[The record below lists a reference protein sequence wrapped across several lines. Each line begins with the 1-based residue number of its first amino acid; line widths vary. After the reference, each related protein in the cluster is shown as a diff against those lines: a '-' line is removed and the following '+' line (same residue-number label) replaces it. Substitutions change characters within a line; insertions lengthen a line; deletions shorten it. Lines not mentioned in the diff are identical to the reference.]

1 MAKTY
6 DAEERDRIWRVLVA
20 YMEDHKFG
28 TPKMEQLTRVPARTI
43 HRFVTGAWV
52 NDLAVH
58 LLAEFVNRLPSR
70 PTTLHALGDALFRF
84 YDHPPDFIGGVYRVS
99 VADAPLS
106 ELTIKFPPGSR
117 TYYIASER
125 STGRLLR
132 VYKGVLVFTG
142 KSLLAILKDR
152 LMRSAR
158 VHTLHLNR
166 DTKTFYGVVYDDG
179 PLERGAVP
187 YQLLQTSLERIGHAE

>member
-1 MAKTY
+1 MTRRSATGFRT
-6 DAEERDRIWRVLVA
+6 ALLA
-20 YMEDHKFG
+20 YMQDHKFG
-28 TPKMEQLTRVPARTI
+28 TPRMEQLTRVPARTI
-43 HRFVTGAWV
+43 HRFITGKWV
-52 NDLAVH
+52 NDLAVN
-58 LLAEFVNRLPSR
+58 LLAEFVNRLPNR
-70 PTTLHALGDALFRF
+70 PTVLHALGNSLFQF
-84 YDHPPDFIGGVYRVS
+84 YDHLPDFIGGVYRVS

-117 TYYIASER
+117 TYYVATER

-132 VYKGVLVFTG
+132 VYEGILVFTG

-166 DTKTFYGVVYDDG
+166 NSKTFYGLVYDDG

-187 YQLLQTSLERIGHAE
+187 YQLLQTVLERIGNAE

>member
-1 MAKTY
+1 MTRRSATGFRT
-6 DAEERDRIWRVLVA
+6 ALLA
-20 YMEDHKFG
+20 YMQDHKFG
-28 TPKMEQLTRVPARTI
+28 TPRMEQLTRVPARTI
-43 HRFVTGAWV
+43 HRFITGKWV
-52 NDLAVH
+52 NDLAVN
-58 LLAEFVNRLPSR
+58 LLAEFVNRLPNR
-70 PTTLHALGDALFRF
+70 PTVLHALGNSLFQF
-84 YDHPPDFIGGVYRVS
+84 YDHLPDFIGGVYRVS

-117 TYYIASER
+117 TYYVATER

-132 VYKGVLVFTG
+132 VYEGILVFTG
-142 KSLLAILKDR
+142 KSLLAILKDK

-166 DTKTFYGVVYDDG
+166 NSKTFYGLVYDDG

-187 YQLLQTSLERIGHAE
+187 YQLLQTVLERIGNAE

>member
-6 DAEERDRIWRVLVA
+6 DAQERDRIRTALLA
-20 YMEDHKFG
+20 YMQDHKFG
-28 TPKMEQLTRVPARTI
+28 TPRMEQLTRVPARTI
-43 HRFVTGAWV
+43 HRFITGKWV
-52 NDLAVH
+52 NDLAVN
-58 LLAEFVNRLPSR
+58 LLAEFVNRLPNR
-70 PTTLHALGDALFRF
+70 PTVLHALGNSLFQF
-84 YDHPPDFIGGVYRVS
+84 YDHLPDFIGGVYRVS

-117 TYYIASER
+117 TYYVATER

-132 VYKGVLVFTG
+132 VYEGILVFTG
-142 KSLLAILKDR
+142 KSLLAILKDK

-166 DTKTFYGVVYDDG
+166 NSKTFYGLVYDDG

-187 YQLLQTSLERIGHAE
+187 YQLLQTVLERIGNAE